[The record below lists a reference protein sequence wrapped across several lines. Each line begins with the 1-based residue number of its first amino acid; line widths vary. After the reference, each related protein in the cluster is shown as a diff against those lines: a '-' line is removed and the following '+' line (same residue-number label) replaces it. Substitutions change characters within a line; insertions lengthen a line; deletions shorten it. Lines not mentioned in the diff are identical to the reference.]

1 MSDAYF
7 GDAELASFG
16 DKVVN
21 LKREDVDEYREQV
34 NRLRDK
40 LTDHIKNHPDYS
52 LVKMLNSGSVAKGTA
67 LRILNDMDVAVY
79 VKAAEAPSDEK
90 QFLQWLKDRLQEA
103 YSQFKPEQFEVQM
116 HCVTLKFVASGLNV
130 DVVPVLYEGGAND
143 CGFLIVKS
151 TGERVLTSIPLH
163 LEFVRKRKKNNPVR
177 YAQLVRFIKWWAR
190 ERRQADDQFRFKSFV
205 AELICAKLTDTGLNL
220 QDYTVALERVFAYI
234 VTTNLK
240 TRIAFTDYYELTALP
255 KEAGGEVELF
265 DPVNPKNN
273 VTASYTKANREA
285 VVSAAADALDA
296 ITEARYA
303 TTKERATD
311 CWKRVFG
318 PLFKA

>member
-7 GDAELASFG
+7 GDLDLASFG

-21 LKREDVDEYREQV
+21 LKREDVDDYREQV

-40 LTDHIKNHPDYS
+40 LTDHIKKHPDYS

-79 VKAAEAPSDEK
+79 VKAAEAPADEK
-90 QFLQWLKDRLQEA
+90 QLLQWLKERLQEA
-103 YSQFKPEQFEVQM
+103 YSQLKPEQFEVQM
-116 HCVTLKFVASGLNV
+116 HCVTLKFVASGLSV
-130 DVVPVLYEGGAND
+130 DVVPVLYEGDGD
-143 CGFLIVKS
+143 YGFLIVKS
-151 TGERVLTSIPLH
+151 TGDRVLTSIPLH
-163 LEFVRKRKKNNPVR
+163 LEFIRKRKARNPVR

-190 ERRQADDQFRFKSFV
+190 ERKLEDDQFRFKSFI
-205 AELICAKLTDTGLNL
+205 AELICAKLVDTGLSL
-220 QDYTVALERVFAYI
+220 QDFTVALERVFAYI

-240 TRIAFTDYYELTALP
+240 QRIAFTDYYDTTDLP
-255 KEAGGEVELF
+255 SGNVGEIELF

-273 VTASYTKANREA
+273 VMARYTKANREA
-285 VVSAAADALDA
+285 VVNAAADALDA

-318 PLFKA
+318 LSFKA